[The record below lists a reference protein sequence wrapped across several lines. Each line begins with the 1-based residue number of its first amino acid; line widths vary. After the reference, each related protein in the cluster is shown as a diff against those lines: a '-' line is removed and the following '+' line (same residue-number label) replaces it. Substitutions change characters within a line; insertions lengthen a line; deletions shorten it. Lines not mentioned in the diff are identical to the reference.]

1 MSDDQDCATKS
12 MEYYDYFMKN
22 GIEVILDD
30 RICSVGKKLSDN
42 ELIGIPFQIIIGK
55 RDLKNGFVEFK
66 NRLNNKVEKI
76 KVDDVTN
83 FINNKLKI

>member
-1 MSDDQDCATKS
+1 MVDKIVSLRQS
-12 MEYYDYFMKN
+12 L
-22 GIEVILDD
+22 I
-30 RICSVGKKLSDN
+30 DN

-66 NRLNNKVEKI
+66 NRQNNKVEKI